1 MPQFVRNKVCD
12 CRLRVLHYEF
22 SCDTNEVHVIIN
34 RHICTANNYL
44 LKLYCTSYNLLEILM
59 KYNLLNVAALRELP
73 AVIRNL
79 REVTDNYA
87 YFSNK
92 SINIVVNMAVSILDI
107 AADVMSPNGELVGA
121 GTYIFRKTINRN
133 ISRSALYDFVLNI
146 ERVRKE
152 IYANNADLFENK

>member
-1 MPQFVRNKVCD
+1 
-12 CRLRVLHYEF
+12 
-22 SCDTNEVHVIIN
+22 
-34 RHICTANNYL
+34 
-44 LKLYCTSYNLLEILM
+44 M
-59 KYNLLNVAALRELP
+59 KYNLLSVAALRELP

-92 SINIVVNMAVSILDI
+92 SINIVVNMAVSIFDI
-107 AADVMSPNGELVGA
+107 AADVMSPNGELIGA
-121 GTYIFRKTINRN
+121 GTYIFRNTINRN

-152 IYANNADLFENK
+152 IYANNADLLENK

>member
-1 MPQFVRNKVCD
+1 MR
-12 CRLRVLHYEF
+12 
-22 SCDTNEVHVIIN
+22 
-34 RHICTANNYL
+34 
-44 LKLYCTSYNLLEILM
+44 YNLI
-59 KYNLLNVAALRELP
+59 NLAAFKQLP
-73 AVIRNL
+73 AVMRNL
-79 REVTDNYA
+79 REVTDNYG

-92 SINIVVNMAVSILDI
+92 SINIVINMAVSILDI
-107 AADVMSPNGELVGA
+107 AADVMSLNGELIGA

>member
-1 MPQFVRNKVCD
+1 M
-12 CRLRVLHYEF
+12 HE
-22 SCDTNEVHVIIN
+22 
-34 RHICTANNYL
+34 
-44 LKLYCTSYNLLEILM
+44 YNLLEIPM

-73 AVIRNL
+73 AVICNL

-92 SINIVVNMAVSILDI
+92 SINIVVNMAVSIFDI
-107 AADVMSPNGELVGA
+107 GADVMSPNGELVGA

>member
-1 MPQFVRNKVCD
+1 MKKMR
-12 CRLRVLHYEF
+12 
-22 SCDTNEVHVIIN
+22 
-34 RHICTANNYL
+34 
-44 LKLYCTSYNLLEILM
+44 YNLLS
-59 KYNLLNVAALRELP
+59 VAALRELP

-92 SINIVVNMAVSILDI
+92 SINIVVNMAVSIFDI

-133 ISRSALYDFVLNI
+133 VSRSTLYDFVLNI

-152 IYANNADLFENK
+152 IYVDNADLLENK

>member
-1 MPQFVRNKVCD
+1 MR
-12 CRLRVLHYEF
+12 
-22 SCDTNEVHVIIN
+22 
-34 RHICTANNYL
+34 
-44 LKLYCTSYNLLEILM
+44 YNLLS
-59 KYNLLNVAALRELP
+59 VAALRELP

-92 SINIVVNMAVSILDI
+92 SINIVVNMAVSIFDI
-107 AADVMSPNGELVGA
+107 GADVMSPNGELVGA
-121 GTYIFRKTINRN
+121 GTYIFRKTINSN

-152 IYANNADLFENK
+152 IYANNVDLFENK

>member
-1 MPQFVRNKVCD
+1 MN
-12 CRLRVLHYEF
+12 
-22 SCDTNEVHVIIN
+22 
-34 RHICTANNYL
+34 
-44 LKLYCTSYNLLEILM
+44 YNLI
-59 KYNLLNVAALRELP
+59 NLDAFKQLP
-73 AVIRNL
+73 AVMRNL
-79 REVTDNYA
+79 REVTDNYG

-92 SINIVVNMAVSILDI
+92 SVNMVVNMAVSILDI

-152 IYANNADLFENK
+152 IYADNADLLENK

>member
-1 MPQFVRNKVCD
+1 MVDKGCPSVTIIYYFANA
-12 CRLRVLHYEF
+12 LLHEY
-22 SCDTNEVHVIIN
+22 
-34 RHICTANNYL
+34 
-44 LKLYCTSYNLLEILM
+44 KLLEILM

-107 AADVMSPNGELVGA
+107 AADVMSPNGELIGA

-152 IYANNADLFENK
+152 IYANNADLLENK

>member
-1 MPQFVRNKVCD
+1 
-12 CRLRVLHYEF
+12 
-22 SCDTNEVHVIIN
+22 
-34 RHICTANNYL
+34 
-44 LKLYCTSYNLLEILM
+44 M
-59 KYNLLNVAALRELP
+59 KYSLINAVAFKELP
-73 AVIRNL
+73 KIVCNL

-121 GTYIFRKTINRN
+121 GTYIFRKIVNRN
-133 ISRSALYDFVLNI
+133 VSRSALYDFVLNI

-152 IYANNADLFENK
+152 IYADNADLLENK

>member
-1 MPQFVRNKVCD
+1 MPKRAANAEVVDKGCP
-12 CRLRVLHYEF
+12 RVTNRYCFTKTLLHE
-22 SCDTNEVHVIIN
+22 
-34 RHICTANNYL
+34 
-44 LKLYCTSYNLLEILM
+44 
-59 KYNLLNVAALRELP
+59 YNLLNKVMRYNLINLAAFKELP
-73 AVIRNL
+73 QVICNL

-92 SINIVVNMAVSILDI
+92 SINIVVNMAVSIFDI

-152 IYANNADLFENK
+152 IYADNADLFENK

>member
-1 MPQFVRNKVCD
+1 MF
-12 CRLRVLHYEF
+12 
-22 SCDTNEVHVIIN
+22 
-34 RHICTANNYL
+34 L

-92 SINIVVNMAVSILDI
+92 SINIVINMAVSILDI
-107 AADVMSPNGELVGA
+107 AADVMSLNGELIGA

>member
-1 MPQFVRNKVCD
+1 MR
-12 CRLRVLHYEF
+12 
-22 SCDTNEVHVIIN
+22 
-34 RHICTANNYL
+34 
-44 LKLYCTSYNLLEILM
+44 YNLI
-59 KYNLLNVAALRELP
+59 NLAAFKELP
-73 AVIRNL
+73 QVICNL

-92 SINIVVNMAVSILDI
+92 SINIVVNMAVSIFDI

-133 ISRSALYDFVLNI
+133 INRSALYDFVLNI

-152 IYANNADLFENK
+152 IYANNADLLENK

>member
-1 MPQFVRNKVCD
+1 MR
-12 CRLRVLHYEF
+12 
-22 SCDTNEVHVIIN
+22 
-34 RHICTANNYL
+34 
-44 LKLYCTSYNLLEILM
+44 YNLI
-59 KYNLLNVAALRELP
+59 NLAAFKQLP
-73 AVIRNL
+73 AVMHNL
-79 REVTDNYA
+79 REVTDNYG

-92 SINIVVNMAVSILDI
+92 SVNIVINMAVSILDI

-121 GTYIFRKTINRN
+121 GTYIFRKTINHN